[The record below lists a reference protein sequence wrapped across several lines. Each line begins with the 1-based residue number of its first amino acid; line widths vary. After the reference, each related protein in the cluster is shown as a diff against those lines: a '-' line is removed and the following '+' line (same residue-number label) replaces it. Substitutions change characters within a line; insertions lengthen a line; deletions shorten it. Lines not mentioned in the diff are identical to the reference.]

1 LNLSESHNFV
11 ITDRFFARAWAT
23 PVRRSHSA
31 SVGTDHESELSD
43 FRKSIS
49 GRISS
54 SNYINEDE
62 QNGSKSSTRPVD
74 LASFTK
80 MFSYKPAIEPSLT
93 KFLDFHQP
101 KILTARDRRY
111 VGSLAAEEKPDDAYV
126 RYVAPTSGISSNSF
140 RQEAYEE
147 FKRCLHDT
155 SLNSDNVAGIR
166 KVSTVQSTGF
176 FSCPKMLTH

>member
-1 LNLSESHNFV
+1 MQILGSLSFQPLPVSHNFV

-49 GRISS
+49 GRITS
-54 SNYINEDE
+54 SNYIVEDE
-62 QNGSKSSTRPVD
+62 QNDSKSTTRPCD
-74 LASFTK
+74 LASFTE
-80 MFSYKPAIEPSLT
+80 MFGYKPAIDPSLT
-93 KFLDFHQP
+93 RFLDFHQP
-101 KILTARDRRY
+101 KISTSVDRRY

-126 RYVAPTSGISSNSF
+126 RYVAPTSGISSTGF

-166 KVSTVQSTGF
+166 KVSAV
-176 FSCPKMLTH
+176 P